1 MARLSKFAILP
12 LISVMI
18 NWAIPTLLTLLDNF
32 DQDIFLDNFDQGHCC
47 RKLSPSASSRATL
60 LSATSQTPLPLL
72 LVPLQRSRPTSACN
86 PLNKLGFPTNFWPD
100 LSQTIGWD
108 LFPPPPVSVLCAL
121 QYLSPGF
128 LRLAG
133 AILVPGARNVA
144 NKSHGWSWS
153 CSDGAPFLLCLRS
166 PPIEPGNWDP
176 SFNPWIWFL
185 FPIAQPLSLYLV
197 SFFGF
202 NHLVA
207 IILQQIIGCLALS
220 LKFYPP
226 RIRKHWLKLLSTCFL
241 CVEIIIV
248 RQLPYSTLF

>member
-60 LSATSQTPLPLL
+60 LIATSQTPLPLL

-108 LFPPPPVSVLCAL
+108 LFPPPPVSVLWAL

-166 PPIEPGNWDP
+166 PPIEPGTWQ
-176 SFNPWIWFL
+176 L
-185 FPIAQPLSLYLV
+185 G
-197 SFFGF
+197 SFFQSLDLGSF
-202 NHLVA
+202 SPHCTTPFFVPRF
-207 IILQQIIGCLALS
+207 IFLALTT
-220 LKFYPP
+220 
-226 RIRKHWLKLLSTCFL
+226 WW
-241 CVEIIIV
+241 
-248 RQLPYSTLF
+248 